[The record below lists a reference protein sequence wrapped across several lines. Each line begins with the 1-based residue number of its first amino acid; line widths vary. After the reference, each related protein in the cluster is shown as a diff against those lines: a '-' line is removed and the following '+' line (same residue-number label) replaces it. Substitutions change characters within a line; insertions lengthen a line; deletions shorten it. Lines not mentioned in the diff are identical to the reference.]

1 MMKDAII
8 TTVETARTLSDLY
21 LLFCTHSE
29 ISDPCTSL
37 EYGRYVLILHQL
49 NIVLKKVCGRTDSRS
64 ILVEG
69 VACACR
75 LQ

>member
-1 MMKDAII
+1 MMKEAII

-21 LLFCTHSE
+21 LLFCMHSE
-29 ISDPCTSL
+29 ISDPWTSL
-37 EYGRYVLILHQL
+37 AYATYILILHRL
-49 NIVLKKVCGRTDSRS
+49 NIVWKKVCGRTDSRS

>member
-29 ISDPCTSL
+29 ISDLWTSL
-37 EYGRYVLILHQL
+37 AYA
-49 NIVLKKVCGRTDSRS
+49 T
-64 ILVEG
+64 
-69 VACACR
+69 
-75 LQ
+75 